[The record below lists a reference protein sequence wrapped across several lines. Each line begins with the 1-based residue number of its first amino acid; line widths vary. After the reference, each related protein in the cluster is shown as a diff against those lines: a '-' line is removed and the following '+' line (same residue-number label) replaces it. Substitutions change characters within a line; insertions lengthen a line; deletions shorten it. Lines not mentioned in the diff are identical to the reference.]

1 MDFVLP
7 SESLYMKKTLRALP
21 CLFQEKGSGEFW
33 SSSSPSQT
41 RLTTSLCCGGVNVDL
56 HCFRP
61 QIYNQHSAIFTK
73 STISPQK
80 WSNLPTIYDLSAIL
94 SPVYN
99 QHLGQIENLQKKRYP
114 HPPQSIWIH
123 CLVYLADWKLCQ
135 QLKPYHT
142 ECARENGI
150 SLSQSL
156 LIIQRVT
163 FFKTLD
169 STWGL
174 TFYTAA
180 SRSGRWGILFYTV

>member
-1 MDFVLP
+1 M
-7 SESLYMKKTLRALP
+7 
-21 CLFQEKGSGEFW
+21 
-33 SSSSPSQT
+33 
-41 RLTTSLCCGGVNVDL
+41 
-56 HCFRP
+56 
-61 QIYNQHSAIFTK
+61 IK
-73 STISPQK
+73 STY
-80 WSNLPTIYDLSAIL
+80 NLRPFSHSIPSIQPTFGPNRKSTK
-94 SPVYN
+94 
-99 QHLGQIENLQKKRYP
+99 KKRYP

-163 FFKTLD
+163 VFKTLD

-180 SRSGRWGILFYTV
+180 SRARRWGILFHHMKLFSCGAWNCESEPSELFQIFIILRILSLRWVELAWTSLCHVPWGEGGEVINCPSL